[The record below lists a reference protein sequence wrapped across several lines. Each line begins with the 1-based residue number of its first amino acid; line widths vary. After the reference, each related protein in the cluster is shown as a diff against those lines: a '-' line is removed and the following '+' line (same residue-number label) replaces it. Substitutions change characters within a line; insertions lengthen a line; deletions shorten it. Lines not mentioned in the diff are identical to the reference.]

1 MGRFN
6 TDRLESKVNN
16 IKTANEQF
24 EKININDIIDC
35 SDNHFPLTEIEELVS
50 PKKKA
55 QVYVVSEDAEIRDIF
70 EQGKVFFATL
80 GYASEVIIQDNKD
93 GIGDDAVSSVIAGAV
108 IYMPFAELVDIA
120 KEKERLAKEEKR
132 LNGEIK
138 RCEGMLGNE
147 RFVSKAPEA
156 KVQEEKDKLAK
167 YQQMLEQVKEQIARI
182 S

>member
-1 MGRFN
+1 
-6 TDRLESKVNN
+6 
-16 IKTANEQF
+16 
-24 EKININDIIDC
+24 
-35 SDNHFPLTEIEELVS
+35 
-50 PKKKA
+50 
-55 QVYVVSEDAEIRDIF
+55 
-70 EQGKVFFATL
+70 
-80 GYASEVIIQDNKD
+80 
-93 GIGDDAVSSVIAGAV
+93 
-108 IYMPFAELVDIA
+108 MPFAELVDIA

-156 KVQEEKDKLAK
+156 KVQEEKLAK

>member
-1 MGRFN
+1 MLAKWPDFKEEWN
-6 TDRLESKVNN
+6 FKADEKAVET
-16 IKTANEQF
+16 IKEAVRGIRNVRAEM
-24 EKININDIIDC
+24 N
-35 SDNHFPLTEIEELVS
+35 VS

-120 KEKERLAKEEKR
+120 KEKERLAKEIMDAANNTGAAVKKR
-132 LNGEIK
+132 EDTHK
-138 RCEGMLGNE
+138 M
-147 RFVSKAPEA
+147 AEA
-156 KVQEEKDKLAK
+156 NRAF
-167 YQQMLEQVKEQIARI
+167 AHFRW
-182 S
+182 